1 MECWSSIDLPTSEEW
16 NVGIDLPTSEEW
28 NVGIDL
34 PTTEE
39 WNVGIDL
46 PTSEEW
52 NVIFCGIYLTSFR
65 TMVIF
70 VMSRYTLY

>member
-16 NVGIDLPTSEEW
+16 NVGIDLLTS
-28 NVGIDL
+28 
-34 PTTEE
+34 EE

-52 NVIFCGIYLTSFR
+52 NVGPVNFLS
-65 TMVIF
+65 VHW
-70 VMSRYTLY
+70 